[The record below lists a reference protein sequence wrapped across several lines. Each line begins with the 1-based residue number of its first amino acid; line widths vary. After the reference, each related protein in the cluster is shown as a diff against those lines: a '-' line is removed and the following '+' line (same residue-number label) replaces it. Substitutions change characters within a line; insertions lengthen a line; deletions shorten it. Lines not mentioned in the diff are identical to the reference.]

1 MRCCCGLWFGAYLVS
16 SNGNA
21 FIEEGRESN
30 SCRRA
35 KKCGAAG
42 ATSPSASFTNH
53 HKPQPQ
59 PTNNTHPLAPHTT
72 YHLATTQ
79 HTHCYSW
86 SSGAIATNNH
96 TTYNTSACCG
106 CGLVPLNLPLVRQ
119 VDKSKLMLLLALV
132 HICSCSQIRLSS
144 STWLNRS
151 TLVSRAD
158 FANLSLKMM

>member
-1 MRCCCGLWFGAYLVS
+1 LKK
-16 SNGNA
+16 
-21 FIEEGRESN
+21 EG
-30 SCRRA
+30 
-35 KKCGAAG
+35 K
-42 ATSPSASFTNH
+42 ATAVLAPKNVGRPAPHRHRHHSPITTNH
-53 HKPQPQ
+53 NHNPQ
-59 PTNNTHPLAPHTT
+59 NNTHPLAPHTT

-86 SSGAIATNNH
+86 SSCAIATNNH

-132 HICSCSQIRLSS
+132 HICSCSQIRLS
-144 STWLNRS
+144 WLNRS

-158 FANLSLKMM
+158 FTNLSLKMM